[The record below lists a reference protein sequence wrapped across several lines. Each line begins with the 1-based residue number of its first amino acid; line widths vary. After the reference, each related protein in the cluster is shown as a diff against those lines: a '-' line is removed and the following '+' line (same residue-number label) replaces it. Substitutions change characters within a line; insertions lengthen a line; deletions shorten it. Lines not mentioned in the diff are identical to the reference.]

1 MRTARNDTHRIRL
14 TLGKTQ
20 NDTVMDKQ
28 EASKFLG
35 ISTRM
40 IERYEKEGK
49 LSTRTIRVG
58 RTRKNIYDETELSQ
72 LKSELNAVRVRPKIE
87 QSDTVRSQ
95 SMVVGGDTL
104 TRSEVNRSEVQVLAV
119 RDGDLME
126 ALKNNAD
133 QVSEL
138 ISLIKAER
146 QAEPKRVHKPKPLDT
161 VSLKLTLSFSE
172 AAALAGVPIKM
183 IKELTDSGK
192 LIAIK
197 MGRGHRIHR
206 DQLNNYFKNLFTEK
220 SGKAKNMPDPEKL
233 L

>member
-1 MRTARNDTHRIRL
+1 
-14 TLGKTQ
+14 
-20 NDTVMDKQ
+20 MDKN
-28 EASKFLG
+28 EASKYLG

-58 RTRKNIYDETELSQ
+58 RTRKNIYDENELSQ

-87 QSDTVRSQ
+87 QHDTGRNE
-95 SMVVGGDTL
+95 SMGGGGDTL
-104 TRSEVNRSEVQVLAV
+104 THSAPNRNEMQVLTV

-126 ALKNNAD
+126 AFKANTD

-146 QAEPKRVHKPKPLDT
+146 QAKPQRVHVPKPLDNIN
-161 VSLKLTLSFSE
+161 LKMTLSFTE

-183 IKELTDSGK
+183 IKELVSNGK
-192 LIAIK
+192 LVAIRI
-197 MGRGHRIHR
+197 GRGHRIHR
-206 DQLNNYFKNLFTEK
+206 EQLDNFFKNLFTEK
-220 SGKAKNMPDPEKL
+220 TK
-233 L
+233 